1 MIDSTESRNSQ
12 CRIWTGRGWLVPHS
26 RAARLIQALSGLA
39 LIAIVLWGLSAC
51 GSSEP
56 EGPTPEQKAGADKQR
71 AEEAAAAQA
80 AAAAALAAPEP
91 VAPPAP
97 PPPPA
102 ITEESIPEFKYLEG
116 AEAGQAG
123 PSDQLA
129 LAAPGQRGLAQP
141 GQVRVAVLYGP
152 GQERS
157 AVGVA
162 TVIDTW
168 RKDQLAKSVGM
179 PVKVAFLSRH
189 DQSAGRENRIRY
201 RPGALKAALQVA
213 EVLPGEQSLEPM
225 SAEEETRSAVDLV
238 IYLGTA
244 VP

>member
-1 MIDSTESRNSQ
+1 MIDSTDIRKPNRRWWS
-12 CRIWTGRGWLVPHS
+12 GPHS
-26 RAARLIQALSGLA
+26 RAARLVHAWSGLA
-39 LIAIVLWGLSAC
+39 LLVAVLWGLSAC

-56 EGPTPEQKAGADKQR
+56 EGPTPEQQAALNKQR
-71 AEEAAAAQA
+71 AEEKAAAQA
-80 AAAAALAAPEP
+80 AAAEALSAPAP
-91 VAPPAP
+91 VKPAP
-97 PPPPA
+97 PPPPPPV
-102 ITEESIPEFKYLEG
+102 TEKSIREFKYLEG
-116 AEAGQAG
+116 VESGEPKPGG
-123 PSDQLA
+123 PPDQLA
-129 LAAPGQRGLAQP
+129 MAAPGQRGLAQP

-152 GQERS
+152 GQEQS

-168 RKDQLAKSVGM
+168 RKDQLAKAIGM
-179 PVKVAFLSRH
+179 PVKVAFISRH
-189 DQSAGRENRIRY
+189 DQSAGKANLIRY

-225 SAEEETRSAVDLV
+225 STDDEARSAVDLV